1 MTRSANLAASPNRV
15 RRNAMVSSYLGTVVE
30 MYDFLLYGTAASLV
44 FPILFFN
51 DLDPVA
57 ASIAS
62 FATLAAGYVARPL
75 GGILFGH
82 FGDRMGRKKML
93 VITLTMMGVISFL
106 IGLVP
111 THAQIGVAAPI
122 ILVSLRVIQGIAVGG
137 EWAGAALMSMEH
149 AKPQG
154 RGLAASM
161 VASGGP
167 GGAVLATLVLTAF
180 SVLPE
185 DQFLAWGW
193 RVPFLLSAVLVV
205 IAMVMRMKVTESPE
219 FEAAQEA
226 AREAPAA
233 HQGVPLVTILT
244 RYPKQLL
251 SAISGG
257 LAPLFLQSLLAT
269 FALNYAVTVG
279 HDRTTALLLVTI
291 ANFVHMFTIPVFAL
305 LSDRFGR
312 KPVMLTG
319 VVLGIVLIW
328 PFFELITDGSW
339 WALLLAFMIGNPL
352 VQGLMYGPLAAWI
365 SEKFGTEARY
375 TGVSLSYQ
383 ISSTLGAG
391 LAPLIAAAL
400 LAVAGGG
407 TNTWLIALFFTG
419 LSVITGIAVLTSR
432 ETGKAPLIGT
442 TPVRPGVSAPVAE
455 LVR

>member
-1 MTRSANLAASPNRV
+1 MSRSTTLSTPTDRA
-15 RRNAMVSSYLGTVVE
+15 RRRAMVSSYLGTTVE

-44 FPILFFN
+44 FPVLFFK

-82 FGDRMGRKKML
+82 FGDRLGRKKML
-93 VITLTMMGVISFL
+93 VITLTIMGVISFA
-106 IGLVP
+106 IGLLP
-111 THAQIGVAAPI
+111 THDQIGAAAPV
-122 ILVSLRVIQGIAVGG
+122 ILVTLRVIQGIAVGG

-154 RGLAASM
+154 RGFAASM

-180 SVLPE
+180 STLPE
-185 DQFLAWGW
+185 ADFLAWGW
-193 RVPFLLSAVLVV
+193 RVPFLMSAILVV
-205 IAMVMRMKVTESPE
+205 IAMIMRLKVTETPE
-219 FEAAQEA
+219 FEAARKA
-226 AREAPAA
+226 APTHRA
-233 HQGVPLVTILT
+233 VPLVTIFT

-251 SAISGG
+251 TAIGGG
-257 LAPLFLQSLLAT
+257 LAPLFMQSLLAT
-269 FALNYAVTVG
+269 FALNYAVGVG
-279 HDRTTALLLVTI
+279 HDRTTALVLVTI
-291 ANFVHMFTIPVFAL
+291 ANFVHMFTIPAFAL
-305 LSDRFGR
+305 LSDRVGR

-328 PFFELITDGSW
+328 PFFSLITEGSS
-339 WALLLAFMIGNPL
+339 WALLLAFIIGNPI

-383 ISSTLGAG
+383 IATTLGAG

-400 LAVAGGG
+400 LAAGGGG
-407 TNTWLIALFFTG
+407 TNTGLIALFFTG
-419 LSVITGIAVLTSR
+419 LCVITGIAVLVSR
-432 ETGKAPLIGT
+432 ETAKAPLIGA
-442 TPVRPGVSAPVAE
+442 TPERDTNVEPSEAQ
-455 LVR
+455 LVH

>member
-1 MTRSANLAASPNRV
+1 MSRSAAVPPSPDRV
-15 RRNAMVSSYLGTVVE
+15 RRNAMVSSYLGTAVE

-44 FPILFFN
+44 FPVLFFK

-62 FATLAAGYVARPL
+62 FATLAAGYFARPL

-82 FGDRMGRKKML
+82 FGDRLGRKKML
-93 VITLTMMGVISFL
+93 VITLTIMGVISFL
-106 IGLVP
+106 IGLLP
-111 THAQIGVAAPI
+111 THDQVGAAAPV

-193 RVPFLLSAVLVV
+193 RVPFLMSAVLVV

-219 FEAAQEA
+219 FEAAQKA
-226 AREAPAA
+226 AQQSDSA
-233 HQGVPLVTILT
+233 HRGVPLVTILT

-251 SAISGG
+251 AAIGGG

-279 HDRTTALLLVTI
+279 HDRTTALMLVTI
-291 ANFVHMFTIPVFAL
+291 ANFIHMFTIPAFAL
-305 LSDRFGR
+305 LSDRVGR

-328 PFFELITDGSW
+328 PFFSLISEGSG
-339 WALLLAFMIGNPL
+339 WALLLAFIIGNPI

-383 ISSTLGAG
+383 ISTTLGAG

-400 LAVAGGG
+400 LAAAGGG

-419 LSVITGIAVLTSR
+419 LSVITGIAVLSGR
-432 ETGKAPLIGT
+432 ETANAPLIGT
-442 TPVRPGVSAPVAE
+442 TPARAATPEPAPE
-455 LVR
+455 LVH